1 MIKILVVSDSHKNR
15 GILKRILM
23 KEEADTHL
31 FFHCGDS
38 MLHGD
43 QLFPFSSVKGNC
55 DLFVNFPKHIEMAT
69 PLGLVYITH
78 GEMGIERFPKL
89 IRTVRCDILLYGHTH
104 VHRHDYINDCHCFNP
119 GSVTEPRDGTSGTYL
134 VIEGTCRSDIKWE
147 FRSVD
152 DLPELPKSEDKG
164 VKQ

>member
-1 MIKILVVSDSHKNR
+1 
-15 GILKRILM
+15 
-23 KEEADTHL
+23 
-31 FFHCGDS
+31 
-38 MLHGD
+38 
-43 QLFPFSSVKGNC
+43 
-55 DLFVNFPKHIEMAT
+55 MAT

-78 GEMGIERFPKL
+78 GEMGIDRFPKL
-89 IRTVRCDILLYGHTH
+89 IRMVRCDILLYGHTH

-119 GSVTEPRDGTSGTYL
+119 GSVTEPRDGTNGTYL

-152 DLPELPKSEDKG
+152 DLPELPNSDYKG